1 MRNKGVYSCSIKIC
15 ALGFSKLLE
24 SNFCV
29 LLVIEAFSLQKV
41 VAMLEEEVISW
52 REGRWVWQMGQNL
65 AAQFVPLWKQW
76 LQRAAGHRRG
86 GTGPFWWPVP
96 AAGPAVFGAS
106 RQLAEHTSQMSWFC
120 QDSESCSGSDTTKQ
134 WPWPFFGASLA
145 LGRALEFL
153 LGPATEL
160 VIASCMKVTFHCVS

>member
-52 REGRWVWQMGQNL
+52 REGR
-65 AAQFVPLWKQW
+65 
-76 LQRAAGHRRG
+76 
-86 GTGPFWWPVP
+86 
-96 AAGPAVFGAS
+96 
-106 RQLAEHTSQMSWFC
+106 
-120 QDSESCSGSDTTKQ
+120 
-134 WPWPFFGASLA
+134 
-145 LGRALEFL
+145 
-153 LGPATEL
+153 
-160 VIASCMKVTFHCVS
+160 